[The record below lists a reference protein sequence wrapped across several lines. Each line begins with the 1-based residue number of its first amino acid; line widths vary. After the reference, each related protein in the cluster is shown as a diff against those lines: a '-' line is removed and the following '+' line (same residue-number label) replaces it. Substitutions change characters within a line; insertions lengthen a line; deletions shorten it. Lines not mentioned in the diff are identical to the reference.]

1 MQGFNFAHF
10 RTMLGVVRRGE
21 ESDDGLM
28 DSFGLDMSGID
39 GGLRTMF
46 MVVIGALAMVGLFL
60 AGMKFIAPMGLAV
73 QTVFSGM
80 LCCAAVITVF
90 FGFYN
95 AVSSLY
101 FVRDLSFYLT
111 LPVSP
116 TAVMWAKLFNFM
128 STQMAIEMVPL
139 GLGLG
144 ALFGSGAAVG
154 DMVALVLA
162 YVICAVTFTNMLII
176 VTVPLMRFSHFAA
189 DKDRFARVFGVVTL
203 LISLAIGLLLSRGSE
218 AIQAAQG
225 AGSAFAAVAA
235 GGPVVALLG
244 VLCAPS
250 LLTGLTFSGGAV
262 LGILGMAVLM
272 LVYMVVLHLVA
283 KRWYFEGARNMQGGA
298 GAHSA
303 KRLSDAELKGAV
315 RRRGQFGAFLSQ
327 DIKSSVRTPSFF
339 QNFVVQPLIM
349 PIVSVGT
356 IIALVVFQSS
366 EGPAEAYASIASQT
380 SSMEFGDLTF
390 VILLMIAI
398 AVALSVTVMSFY
410 SSYAPSRDG
419 FDFFYLSTMPM
430 DLKSY
435 VQAKLC
441 SGLLV
446 TRVPVFALLFVLLL
460 AFQVNVLFA
469 ALLIAVF
476 ALVTCAAD
484 ILWVGIGCLRPNL
497 RWENEAELMK
507 GGSTFIRFVLCLVSS
522 VLGCGLPVLGVVLSV
537 FFVPDLLFAACV
549 AAPVIA
555 VAECAAVYAWTFGFA
570 YKKLGLVRL

>member
-21 ESDDGLM
+21 EQDDGLM
-28 DSFGLDMSGID
+28 DSLGLDMSEID
-39 GGLRTMF
+39 SGLKGVFMF
-46 MVVIGALAMVGLFL
+46 VIGLVAMVGLFI
-60 AGMKFIAPMGLAV
+60 AGMRFIAPMGLGV
-73 QTVFSGM
+73 QTVFFAM

-128 STQMAIEMVPL
+128 STQIAVEMIPL

-144 ALFGSGAAVG
+144 ALFGTGAAIG

-189 DKDRFARVFGVVTL
+189 DKDRFARVFGVLTM
-203 LISLAIGLLLSRGSE
+203 LISVGIGLFLSHGSG

-225 AGSAFAAVAA
+225 AGSALDAIAA
-235 GGPVVALLG
+235 GGPVVALIG

-250 LLTGLTFSGGAV
+250 LLAGLTFSGGAV

-272 LVYMVVLHLVA
+272 LAYMAVLHLVA

-298 GAHSA
+298 GGHST
-303 KRLSDAELKGAV
+303 KTLSKSELKGAV
-315 RRRGQFGAFLSQ
+315 KQRGQFGAFLSQ
-327 DIKSSVRTPSFF
+327 DIKNTVRTPSFF
-339 QNFVVQPLIM
+339 QNFVVQQLIM
-349 PIVSVGT
+349 PIVTVGSILAMVFFSGSAPVADT
-356 IIALVVFQSS
+356 YAAIAAQ
-366 EGPAEAYASIASQT
+366 ASC
-380 SSMEFGDLTF
+380 MEFGDMTF
-390 VILLMIAI
+390 VLVLMIAMAI
-398 AVALSVTVMSFY
+398 ALTAAIMSFY
-410 SSYAPSRDG
+410 NSYAPSRDG
-419 FDFFYLSTMPM
+419 FDYFYLRTMPM

-446 TRVPVFALLFVLLL
+446 TRVPVLVLLL
-460 AFQVNVLFA
+460 VLLLVFQVNVLFA
-469 ALLIAVF
+469 VLFAFVF
-476 ALVTCAAD
+476 ALVTCASD
-484 ILWVGIGCLRPNL
+484 ILWVGIGCVKPNL
-497 RWENEAELMK
+497 KWENEAELMK
-507 GGSTFIRFVLCLVSS
+507 GGSTYIRFVLCLVSTA
-522 VLGCGLPVLGVVLSV
+522 LGCGLPVAGVVASV
-537 FFVPDLLFAACV
+537 FFAPELLFVACV
-549 AAPVIA
+549 AAPFIA
-555 VAECAAVYAWTFGFA
+555 VAECAAAYAWTFGSA
-570 YKKLGLVRL
+570 YKKPGRVQP